1 MKVII
6 VDDELFERKAIKKI
20 IQKECPDVDVID
32 EAPNGRIAIEKAT
45 QLKPD
50 IMLMDI
56 KMPGIDGVEA
66 VKQIK
71 QLHPDIKFIM
81 VSAFNTFEYAKE
93 VMQQGVKEYILKPS
107 RKDDILAAIRRVQE
121 EIEEERRQAE
131 AQSELKNRMKEL
143 LALAQKEGITSI
155 NKDHPHSTELWKN
168 NQLHELLSKAK
179 NYIDLRYYE
188 SLTLE
193 DVAEYVELSPY
204 HFSKLFKEKMG
215 VTFIDYLTTVRVN
228 QAKREM
234 DDPSKSLKEICYS
247 VGYKDPN
254 YFSRVFKKY
263 TGMSPSEYRSIT
275 IN

>member
-6 VDDELFERKAIKKI
+6 VDDELFERKAISKI
-20 IQKECPDVDVID
+20 IKTECTDVEVIG
-32 EAPNGRIAIEKAT
+32 EATNGRVAIEKAT
-45 QLKPD
+45 QLQPD
-50 IMLMDI
+50 LMLMDI

-66 VKQIK
+66 VRQIK

-81 VSAFNTFEYAKE
+81 VSAFNTFEYAQE
-93 VMQQGVKEYILKPS
+93 VMQLGVKEYILKPS
-107 RKDDILAAIRRVQE
+107 RKADILAAIGRVKA

-131 AQSELKNRMKEL
+131 AQIELKNRMKEL

-155 NKDHPHSTELWKN
+155 SEEHPHSTDLWKN
-168 NQLHELLSKAK
+168 NQIHGLLTKAK
-179 NYIDLRYYE
+179 KYIDLRYYE

-193 DVAEYVELSPY
+193 EVAEYVELSPY

-215 VTFIDYLTTVRVN
+215 ITFIDYVTTVRVN
-228 QAKREM
+228 HAKKEM
-234 DDPSKSLKEICYS
+234 SDPSKSLKEICYS

-275 IN
+275 